1 LAAKRAVLK
10 ENRWFAVSAPNG
22 AMTAASPDGQG
33 LWLGDTRVLSEFRLL
48 VDGREP
54 EALELK
60 GSPGSLH
67 FETAVGDLLVARERY
82 VNDGLHERITITNPA
97 SSPVH
102 SSVAVE
108 LAADHAAMLAV
119 RGIVRVRAP
128 ASTEPVEERTYQV
141 DLDPGESFT
150 FVVDVPLVN
159 GWNFDSGLAHIR
171 DSYRSWARECAS
183 FETDNPTLNELLEQ
197 SREDMRMLLDTYPT
211 GIYPTGG
218 MPWFAVPFG
227 RDALFTSVFTLPMN
241 PSVAR
246 GALRFLAQHQGRRV
260 DPRTEEEPGKILHEV
275 REGEVVERGLWPH
288 ILYGT
293 VDATPLF
300 LCVLAET
307 LDWTG
312 DTALFDELWPAAE
325 AALAWCDSYGDKD
338 GDGYLEYGIGV
349 EARNEG
355 WKDSNDSLTNVD
367 GTDVLRPAALCEVQG
382 YLYRALMGLARKRPE
397 LKARADD
404 LQRRFDRD
412 FWMPRQSF
420 VAQALDGR
428 KHRVEAITS
437 NPGHCLWSRIL
448 APAHA
453 LSVAERLVSPELF
466 SGWGIRTL
474 STGAMNYDPRSYH
487 NGSVWPHDNA
497 LAAAG
502 LRLSGFP
509 AEAEMVARATLESGM
524 AYADRRLPE
533 LFSGAERVLGKLP
546 EDYEASCR
554 PQNWGAASAFQMIH
568 TLLGL
573 EADATRGVL
582 RIAPV
587 ETGLWRRIEV
597 NGLHFGGHRL
607 DFSVDGGRVKVGAVP
622 RGVRVEIGA

>member
-1 LAAKRAVLK
+1 
-10 ENRWFAVSAPNG
+10 
-22 AMTAASPDGQG
+22 MTAASPDGHG
-33 LWLGDTRVLSEFRLL
+33 LWHGDTRVLSELHLL
-48 VDGREP
+48 VDGHEP
-54 EALELK
+54 EAIELR
-60 GSPGSLH
+60 GSQGSLE
-67 FETAVGDLLVARERY
+67 FEVAAGDLRITRERY
-82 VNDGLHERITITNPA
+82 VDEGLHERVTITNRA
-97 SSPVH
+97 SS
-102 SSVAVE
+102 SVNSTVALE
-108 LAADHAAMLAV
+108 LAADNAAMLAV
-119 RGIVRVRAP
+119 RGIVRMP
-128 ASTEPVEERTYQV
+128 TPLSTEPIVGRTYEL
-141 DLDPGESFT
+141 DLDPGESFS
-150 FVVDVPLVN
+150 FVIDVPSRD
-159 GWNFDSGLAHIR
+159 GADFDSGLAQIR
-171 DSYRSWARECAS
+171 DSYRTWAADCAL
-183 FETDNPTLNELLEQ
+183 FETDNAVLNELLEQ
-197 SREDMRMLLDTYPT
+197 SRDDMRMLLDTYPT

-227 RDALFTSVFTLPMN
+227 RDALFTSSFTLPMN
-241 PSVAR
+241 PDVAR

-260 DPRTEEEPGKILHEV
+260 EPRTEEEPGKILHEV
-275 REGEVVERGLWPH
+275 RDGQVVERGLWPP

-300 LCVLAET
+300 LCVLADT

-325 AALAWCDSYGDKD
+325 AALAWCESYGDKD

-382 YLYRALMGLARKRPE
+382 YLYRALSGLARKRPE
-397 LKARADD
+397 LKGRAAE
-404 LQRRFDRD
+404 LQSRFERD
-412 FWMPRQSF
+412 FWMPRESF

-428 KHRVEAITS
+428 KKRVEAITS
-437 NPGHCLWSRIL
+437 NPGHCLWAGIL

-453 LSVAERLVSPELF
+453 RAVAERLVSPELF

-474 STGAMNYDPRSYH
+474 STRAINYGPRSYH

-502 LRLSGFP
+502 LRLSGF
-509 AEAEMVARATLESGM
+509 ATEAEMVARATLESGM

-533 LFSGAERVLGKLP
+533 LFSGADRVRGRLP

-568 TLLGL
+568 ALLGL

-587 ETGLWRRIEV
+587 ETLLWKRIEV
-597 NGLHFGGHRL
+597 SGLHFGAHRL
-607 DFSVDGGRVKVGAVP
+607 DFSVEGERVNVGTVP
-622 RGVRVEIGA
+622 RGIRVDTER

>member
-1 LAAKRAVLK
+1 
-10 ENRWFAVSAPNG
+10 
-22 AMTAASPDGQG
+22 MTASNPDGHG
-33 LWLGDTRVLSEFRLL
+33 LWFGDTRVLSEFHML

-54 EALELK
+54 EAVDLK

-67 FETAVGDLLVARERY
+67 FETSAGDLQVARERH
-82 VNDGLHERITITNPA
+82 VDDGLHERVTITNR
-97 SSPVH
+97 SSSSVH
-102 SSVAVE
+102 STVALE

-119 RGIVRVRAP
+119 RGIVRMPAP
-128 ASTEPVEERTYQV
+128 FSIEHIVGRRYEL
-141 DLDPGESFT
+141 DLNPEESFS
-150 FVVDVPLVN
+150 FVIDVPSQD
-159 GWNFDSGLAHIR
+159 GADFDSDLAHIR
-171 DSYRSWARECAS
+171 DAYRSWARECAS
-183 FETDNPTLNELLEQ
+183 FETDNPILNELLEQ
-197 SREDMRMLLDTYPT
+197 SRDDMRMLLDTYPT

-227 RDALFTSVFTLPMN
+227 RDALFTSSFTLPMN
-241 PSVAR
+241 PNVAR
-246 GALRFLAQHQGRRV
+246 GALRFLAQHQGTRV

-275 REGEVVERGLWPH
+275 RGGEVVERGLWPH

-300 LCVLAET
+300 LCVLADT

-355 WKDSNDSLTNVD
+355 WKDSNDSLTNAD
-367 GTDVLRPAALCEVQG
+367 GTDVVRPAALCEVQG
-382 YLYRALMGLARKRPE
+382 YLYRALKGLARKRPE
-397 LKARADD
+397 LEARAAD
-404 LQRRFDRD
+404 LASRFDRH
-412 FWMPRQSF
+412 FWMPRESF
-420 VAQALDGR
+420 VAQALDGH
-428 KHRVEAITS
+428 KQRVEAITS
-437 NPGHCLWSRIL
+437 NAGHCLWSRIL
-448 APAHA
+448 APARAHV
-453 LSVAERLVSPELF
+453 VAERLVSPELF

-474 STGAMNYDPRSYH
+474 STRAINFGPRSYH

-502 LRLSGFP
+502 LRFSGFP
-509 AEAEMVARATLESGM
+509 AQAEMVARATLESGM

-533 LFSGAERVLGKLP
+533 LFSGAERVPGKLP

-554 PQNWGAASAFQMIH
+554 PQNWGAASAFQMVH

-573 EADATRGVL
+573 EADAARGVL
-582 RIAPV
+582 KIAPV

-607 DFSVDGGRVKVGAVP
+607 DFSVDSGRVKVGAVP
-622 RGVRVEIGA
+622 RGVRVEIGET